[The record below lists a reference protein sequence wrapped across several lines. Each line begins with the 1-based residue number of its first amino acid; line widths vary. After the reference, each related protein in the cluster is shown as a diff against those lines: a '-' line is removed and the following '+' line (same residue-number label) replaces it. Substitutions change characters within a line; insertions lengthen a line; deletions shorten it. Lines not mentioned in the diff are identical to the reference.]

1 MTSFSRAQA
10 LELQKH
16 GLRDWVGLLG
26 TSSPGAR
33 VHAPHGITASV
44 VPACPQRSICNSVT
58 YDDAPALAGAYDG
71 LAAMYE
77 EAGIEAWT
85 VWVPGFDAD
94 AIDVLESAGHALD
107 GEPMAMS
114 LRLADFE
121 APDIGEL
128 DWDTRPDPADL
139 GRINDIAYGLP
150 LDSGLAPG
158 LTVPGPGVTLYQ
170 ARVDGETAC
179 VLGTMDHDDD
189 LGFYFVATH
198 PDSRGLGLAS
208 RLMTVALV
216 DAVERGLETSSLQGS
231 PMGQP
236 VYRKLGYDDDFAM
249 RMYERRLRSR
259 SPKGEAEAR
268 RR

>member
-1 MTSFSRAQA
+1 MSSFSRERA

-16 GLRDWVGLLG
+16 GLHDWITLLG
-26 TSSPGAR
+26 TSSRGAR
-33 VHAPHGITASV
+33 VHAADGITASI
-44 VPACPQRSICNSVT
+44 VPACPERSICNSVT
-58 YDDAPALAGAYDG
+58 YDDAVALAGAYDE
-71 LAAMYE
+71 LVAMFDD
-77 EAGIEAWT
+77 AGIEAWT
-85 VWVPGFDAD
+85 VWVPEFDHD

-114 LRLADFE
+114 LRLSEFDP
-121 APDIGEL
+121 PDIGDL

-170 ARVDGETAC
+170 ARIDGETAC
-179 VLGTMDHDDD
+179 VLGTMDHGAD

-198 PDSRGLGLAS
+198 PDSRGRGLAS
-208 RLMTVALV
+208 RLMTVALA
-216 DAVERGLETSSLQGS
+216 DAVERGMETSSLQGS

-236 VYRKLGYDDDFAM
+236 IYRKLGYQGDFTV
-249 RMYERRLRSR
+249 RMYERR
-259 SPKGEAEAR
+259 G
-268 RR
+268 